1 MNRNVWL
8 DTGRGGLIRADS
20 VVRLW
25 SNRLGVLAA
34 IDEDRKY
41 ALYRGAL
48 GDDRDREATVMSLLT
63 LLEELSRSV
72 GCFIVHATANKAGV
86 VWQVEQVRPSV
97 MSS

>member
-8 DTGRGGLIRADS
+8 DTGRSGLIRADS

-25 SNRLGVLAA
+25 SSRLGVLAA

-72 GCFIVHATANKAGV
+72 GCFIVHAAANKAGV